1 MDINTEKKL
10 AAGLSITSNA
20 LIIILKFIAGVISG
34 SISIISEAIHS
45 FSDFLASI
53 LTFFAVMR
61 SSEPADKEHPF
72 GHGKY
77 EDMSGFIEGGL
88 IIAAAFYII
97 YEAIKKLFFINSF
110 EVDTTLGI
118 GVMLFA
124 VVANIL
130 VSSYLFYVAKKSNSI
145 SLFADGEHLRTDVY
159 SSLGVMA
166 GLVLIK
172 ITGIH
177 ILDPVVAILV
187 ALFILKAGFS
197 ISKETLYNLLDG
209 SLPAKDLNEI
219 EEIINDYQSCLGF
232 SSVKGRRVGP
242 DKDIEITLLF
252 PKDMTIEKC
261 HSICDEIEDL
271 IRNKLGSCTILIH
284 AEPENCPKCM
294 RKCKLKN
301 N

>member
-45 FSDFLASI
+45 FSDFLASV

-88 IIAAAFYII
+88 IIAAAFYIV
-97 YEAIKKLFFINSF
+97 YEALKKMFFGNGF
-110 EVDTTLGI
+110 EVDASLGI

-124 VVANIL
+124 VIANIL
-130 VSSYLFYVAKKSNSI
+130 VSSYLFHVAKKSNSI

-159 SSLGVMA
+159 SSLGVML
-166 GLVLIK
+166 GLILIK
-172 ITGIH
+172 ITGIN
-177 ILDPVVAILV
+177 ILDPIIAILV
-187 ALFILKAGFS
+187 ALFILKTGFS

-209 SLPAKDLNEI
+209 SLPSEDLTEI
-219 EEIINDYQSCLGF
+219 EEIINNYKTCLGF
-232 SSVKGRRVGP
+232 SSVKGRRSGP
-242 DKDIEITLLF
+242 AKDIEITLLF

-271 IRNKLGSCTILIH
+271 IRNKLGSCTIIIH
-284 AEPENCPKCM
+284 AETENCPKCI

-301 N
+301 I

>member
-45 FSDFLASI
+45 FSDFLASV

-88 IIAAAFYII
+88 IIAL
-97 YEAIKKLFFINSF
+97 KKMFFGNGF
-110 EVDTTLGI
+110 EVDASLGI

-124 VVANIL
+124 VIANIL
-130 VSSYLFYVAKKSNSI
+130 VSSYLFHVAKKSNSI

-159 SSLGVMA
+159 SSLGVML
-166 GLVLIK
+166 GLILIK
-172 ITGIH
+172 ITGIN
-177 ILDPVVAILV
+177 ILDPIIAILV
-187 ALFILKAGFS
+187 ALFILKTGFS

-209 SLPAKDLNEI
+209 SLPSEDLTEI
-219 EEIINDYQSCLGF
+219 EEIINNYKTCLGF
-232 SSVKGRRVGP
+232 SSVKGRRSGP
-242 DKDIEITLLF
+242 AKDIEITLLF

-271 IRNKLGSCTILIH
+271 IRNKLGSCTIIIH
-284 AEPENCPKCM
+284 AEPENCPKCI

-301 N
+301 I

>member
-45 FSDFLASI
+45 FSDFLASV

-88 IIAAAFYII
+88 IIAAAFYIV
-97 YEAIKKLFFINSF
+97 YEALKKMFFGNGF
-110 EVDTTLGI
+110 EVDASLGI

-124 VVANIL
+124 VIANIL
-130 VSSYLFYVAKKSNSI
+130 VSSYLFHVAKKSNSI

-159 SSLGVMA
+159 SSLGVML
-166 GLVLIK
+166 GLILIK
-172 ITGIH
+172 ITGIN
-177 ILDPVVAILV
+177 ILDPIIAILV
-187 ALFILKAGFS
+187 ALFILKTGFS

-209 SLPAKDLNEI
+209 SLPSEDLTEI
-219 EEIINDYQSCLGF
+219 EEIINNYKTCLGF
-232 SSVKGRRVGP
+232 SSVKGRRSGP
-242 DKDIEITLLF
+242 AKDIEITLLF

-271 IRNKLGSCTILIH
+271 IRNKLGSCTIIIH
-284 AEPENCPKCM
+284 AEPENA
-294 RKCKLKN
+294 N
-301 N
+301 

>member
-45 FSDFLASI
+45 FSDFLASV

-88 IIAAAFYII
+88 IIAAAFYIV
-97 YEAIKKLFFINSF
+97 YEALKKMFFGNGF
-110 EVDTTLGI
+110 EVDASLGI

-124 VVANIL
+124 VIANIL
-130 VSSYLFYVAKKSNSI
+130 VSSYLFHVAKKSNSI

-159 SSLGVMA
+159 SSLGVML
-166 GLVLIK
+166 GLILIK
-172 ITGIH
+172 ITGIN
-177 ILDPVVAILV
+177 ILDPIIAILV
-187 ALFILKAGFS
+187 ALFILKTGFS

-209 SLPAKDLNEI
+209 SLPSEDLTEI
-219 EEIINDYQSCLGF
+219 EEIINNYKTCLGF
-232 SSVKGRRVGP
+232 SSVKGRRSGP
-242 DKDIEITLLF
+242 AKDIEITLLF

-271 IRNKLGSCTILIH
+271 IRNKLGSCTIIIH
-284 AEPENCPKCM
+284 AEPENCPKCI
-294 RKCKLKN
+294 RKCKLN
-301 N
+301 NI

>member
-45 FSDFLASI
+45 FSDFLASV

-88 IIAAAFYII
+88 IIAAAFYIV
-97 YEAIKKLFFINSF
+97 YEALKKMFFGNGF
-110 EVDTTLGI
+110 EVDASLGI

-124 VVANIL
+124 VIANIL
-130 VSSYLFYVAKKSNSI
+130 VSSYLFHVAKKSNSI

-159 SSLGVMA
+159 SSLGVML
-166 GLVLIK
+166 GLILIK
-172 ITGIH
+172 ITGIN
-177 ILDPVVAILV
+177 ILDPIIAILV
-187 ALFILKAGFS
+187 ALFILKTGFS

-209 SLPAKDLNEI
+209 SLPSEDLTEI
-219 EEIINDYQSCLGF
+219 EEIINNYKTCLGF
-232 SSVKGRRVGP
+232 SSVKGRRSGP
-242 DKDIEITLLF
+242 AKDIEITLLF

-271 IRNKLGSCTILIH
+271 IRNKLGSCTIIIH
-284 AEPENCPKCM
+284 AEPENCPKC
-294 RKCKLKN
+294 KLKN
-301 N
+301 I